1 MHESNLVLK
10 NRKLRKIEAK
20 TFDNINLLT
29 RRDNMN
35 KKISII
41 GAGNVGATTAL
52 LVAQKELTDEI
63 VLMDV
68 VKGLAQGK
76 ALDISQSA
84 PVEGFNANI
93 IGVSDYSKISNS
105 DLIIVTAGITR
116 KPGMSRL
123 DLLNQNADIIKEI
136 TLNIVKYAS
145 NSIVIIVT
153 NPVDVMTYHAWKVSG
168 FSSQRVLGQGG
179 ILDTARFCYFLAQEL
194 KISTKNISAII
205 LGGHGDSM
213 VPLPRYTTVSG
224 IPITELMDEETI
236 NRLIERTQKGGGEI
250 VELLKTGSAFYAPA
264 ASTVQMVESILKD
277 KKQIL
282 PCSVYLEGQYG
293 ISDIYIGVPARLGSN
308 GVEEIIELKL
318 TNAELSALQNSAKIY
333 QQSIQELYEKSK

>member
-1 MHESNLVLK
+1 
-10 NRKLRKIEAK
+10 
-20 TFDNINLLT
+20 
-29 RRDNMN
+29 MN
-35 KKISII
+35 KKVSII

-68 VKGLAQGK
+68 IEGLAEGK

-84 PVEGFNANI
+84 PVEGFNANVV
-93 IGVSDYSKISNS
+93 GTSDYSKISDS
-105 DLIIVTAGITR
+105 DLVIVTAGLTR

-123 DLLNQNADIIKEI
+123 DLLNKNAEIIKEI
-136 TLNIVKYAS
+136 ILNIVKYAP
-145 NSIVIIVT
+145 NSIIIMVT

-168 FSSQRVLGQGG
+168 FGSQKVLGQAG
-179 ILDTARFCYFLAQEL
+179 ILDTARFCYFIAQNL

-224 IPITELMDEETI
+224 IPITELMDEDII
-236 NRLIERTQKGGGEI
+236 NRLIECTQKGGGEI

-264 ASTVQMVESILKD
+264 ASTVQMAESILKD
-277 KKQIL
+277 QKQIL

-293 ISDIYIGVPARLGSN
+293 ISDIYIGVPARLGLN
-308 GVEEIIELKL
+308 GVEDIIKLKL
-318 TNAELSALQNSAKIY
+318 TNAELTALQNSAKIY
-333 QQSIQELYEKSK
+333 KQKIQEIVTV